1 MKRQKRNTQ
10 RGMTLIELMVAL
22 TVGLFL
28 SLAVTSIIVVA
39 LRQQRITAAVNER
52 DQGSNL
58 AVIQLDQIARSA
70 GSGFSNAWGLGFF
83 GCGLR
88 VSKSDTALVPAATL
102 ASPFDSVVSLKSPVV
117 APVIIEKG
125 IGGNE
130 SDVLFVMGG
139 NGSMADVPRFITNL
153 TGTSLGFDT
162 AIGYKTNDL
171 LLVAVDG
178 LHDCYV
184 SQISATTSPGS
195 STPPTVIDTVT
206 LGGAYYTAGQTG
218 ATSTLEQI
226 VSSNGAFA
234 TAIGNTTAAYP
245 SMMLIGTGTDG
256 SLYEYD
262 MLRTRAT
269 TPQPIAE
276 DVSHIFALYG
286 VDTDSDGKV
295 DSWVDPGSDAWKA
308 SVVMASKQKIRQI
321 LAIRIAVVTFT
332 RGIKQTDISP
342 EKLYAF
348 GSLGDSLKREIT
360 LTDAQRMFRYR
371 VTESV
376 IPLRNNLLI
385 DP

>member
-1 MKRQKRNTQ
+1 MKRPQRTTQ

-28 SLAVTSIIVVA
+28 SLAVTSIIVVT
-39 LRQQRITAAVNER
+39 LRQQKITAAVNER

-58 AVIQLDQIARSA
+58 SIIQLDQVIRSA

-88 VSKSDTALVPAATL
+88 VSKSGAALVPATPA
-102 ASPFDSVVSLKSPVV
+102 APFNNVVSLKNPVV
-117 APVIIEKG
+117 APLIIEKG
-125 IGGNE
+125 VGGNE

-139 NGSMADVPRFITNL
+139 NGSMADVPRFVTNL
-153 TGTSLGFDT
+153 TDTSLAFDT

-171 LLVAVDG
+171 LLVATDG

-184 SQISATTSPGS
+184 SQISATTSAGTT
-195 STPPTVIDTVT
+195 TPPPIIDTVT

-218 ATSTLEQI
+218 ATSTLAQL
-226 VSSNGAFA
+226 VSTNGAYA
-234 TAIGNTTAAYP
+234 TAIGNAAAAYP
-245 SMMLIGTGTDG
+245 SMLLLGTGTDG

-262 MLRTRAT
+262 LLRTRAT
-269 TPQPIAE
+269 APQPIAE
-276 DVSHIFALYG
+276 DVSHLFALYG
-286 VDTDSDGKV
+286 VDTNADGKV

-308 SVVMASKQKIRQI
+308 SVVVASKQKIRQI
-321 LAIRIAVVTFT
+321 LAIRVAVVTFT
-332 RGIKQTDISP
+332 RGVKQANVSP

-348 GSLGDSLKREIT
+348 ASLGDSLKREIT
-360 LTDAQRMFRYR
+360 LTDEQRMLRYR

>member
-1 MKRQKRNTQ
+1 MKRPQRTTQ

-28 SLAVTSIIVVA
+28 SLAVTSIIVVT
-39 LRQQRITAAVNER
+39 LRQQKITAAVNER

-58 AVIQLDQIARSA
+58 SIIQLDQVIRSA

-88 VSKSDTALVPAATL
+88 VSKSGAALVPATPA
-102 ASPFDSVVSLKSPVV
+102 APFNNVVSLKNPVV
-117 APVIIEKG
+117 APLIIEKG
-125 IGGNE
+125 VGGNE

-139 NGSMADVPRFITNL
+139 NGSMADVPRFVTNL
-153 TGTSLGFDT
+153 TDTSLAFDT

-171 LLVAVDG
+171 LLVATDG

-184 SQISATTSPGS
+184 SQISATTSAGTT
-195 STPPTVIDTVT
+195 TPPPIIDTVT

-218 ATSTLEQI
+218 ATSTLAQL
-226 VSSNGAFA
+226 VSTNGAYA
-234 TAIGNTTAAYP
+234 TAIGNTAAAYP
-245 SMMLIGTGTDG
+245 SMLLLGTGTDG

-262 MLRTRAT
+262 LLRTRAT
-269 TPQPIAE
+269 APQPIAE
-276 DVSHIFALYG
+276 DVSHLFALYG
-286 VDTDSDGKV
+286 VDTNADGKV
-295 DSWVDPGSDAWKA
+295 DSWVDPGSAAWKA
-308 SVVMASKQKIRQI
+308 SVVVASKQKIRQI
-321 LAIRIAVVTFT
+321 LAIRVAVVTFT
-332 RGIKQTDISP
+332 RGVKQANVSP

-348 GSLGDSLKREIT
+348 ASLGDSLKREIT
-360 LTDAQRMFRYR
+360 LTDEQRMLRYR